1 MNDHTNPLLRL
12 AHSATARPLSFAAA
26 LLLLCGLDRLE
37 AADFTVTTPNNQF
50 SYIINGMN
58 NDPMITLVRGKTY
71 TFALNTALDHPFAIA
86 VDLGGVTP
94 PGVSGANGTSTGTIT
109 FKVPTDA
116 KDCIYYCTVH
126 FFSGKIHMIDPVTP
140 PPNTNRPPVNIV
152 GITVGSNIRLT
163 TAQTTTNGFQF
174 IPEANADLATTNWFA
189 LTVQSNSFSNG
200 TNEIFCG
207 KPEGTNFFLRI
218 RAR

>member
-1 MNDHTNPLLRL
+1 MSTHSTPFARL
-12 AHSATARPLSFAAA
+12 GHIAMARPWGFALA
-26 LLLLCGLDRLE
+26 LLLLSGLHRLE

-58 NDPMITLVRGKTY
+58 NDPTITLVRGKTY
-71 TFALNTALDHPFAIA
+71 TFALNTSTDHPFAIA
-86 VDLGGVTP
+86 VDLGGSTP
-94 PGVSGANGTSTGTIT
+94 PGVSGANGTSSGTIT

-174 IPEANADLATTNWFA
+174 IPEANADLATTN
-189 LTVQSNSFSNG
+189 
-200 TNEIFCG
+200 
-207 KPEGTNFFLRI
+207 
-218 RAR
+218 